1 MNARPVAAVLFIM
14 LSLLFLATS
23 PIHAMNITLGVNAY
37 YAVWDP
43 AWRNVNG
50 YFESDPLLMWG
61 PSATFSFEGG
71 WYMSL
76 IYLQNR
82 TNPADARYTVN
93 GSGSGNAYTM
103 IIDTTIERGELEF
116 TAGYRLFDSIR
127 VFAGLKNMF
136 YYEGGGP
143 GKSNAS
149 ISITSPYTVGAIDAL
164 YADSYGVGSGLMYFT
179 RVLDNTVFS
188 VSASFIYM
196 RATVQTNE
204 HSEIGTTRVIVS
216 HSDNYQYN
224 AVGGSTGINLSY
236 YFPGAGVSLTL
247 GGRFQL
253 LKYIP
258 VADALAIDD
267 DIYYGLM
274 AAAGYTF

>member
-1 MNARPVAAVLFIM
+1 MKQKCIIPLIALLVA
-14 LSLLFLATS
+14 LSTQALYS
-23 PIHAMNITLGVNAY
+23 MNITLGVNAY

-71 WYMSL
+71 WYVSL
-76 IYLQNR
+76 VYLQNR
-82 TNPADARYTVN
+82 TNPSQANYTVP
-93 GSGSGNAYTM
+93 GSGSGGRYTLNM
-103 IIDTTIERGELEF
+103 DTTIERDELEL

-127 VFAGLKNMF
+127 VFAGLKNMHYF
-136 YYEGGGP
+136 EGGGS
-143 GKSNAS
+143 GGTDAAMT
-149 ISITSPYTVGAIDAL
+149 ITSPYTLGQIDAL
-164 YADSYGVGSGLMYFT
+164 SAEGYGAGSGLMYFT
-179 RVLDNTVFS
+179 QVLDNTVFS

-196 RATVQTNE
+196 RATVQTSE

-216 HSDNYQYN
+216 HSSNNQYN
-224 AVGGSTGINLSY
+224 AVGGNAGLNISR
-236 YFPGAGVSLTL
+236 YFQGPGVSLTL

-253 LKYIP
+253 LKYLP
-258 VADALAIDD
+258 TGGARTLEDD